1 MLAYRRAC
9 HGAIPHN
16 GAISSTTTQLLWL
29 LYTQAKSVQSHSGM
43 HCSYLRHPWEL
54 QKEVVTHQHGTKSL
68 PPSIRL
74 VS

>member
-9 HGAIPHN
+9 HGVVPHN
-16 GAISSTTTQLLWL
+16 GAISSPSTQLLWL
-29 LYTQAKSVQSHSGM
+29 LYTQANSDQSHSGM
-43 HCSYLRHPWEL
+43 HSSYLRHLSEY
-54 QKEVVTHQHGTKSL
+54 QKEVVMHQHGTKSL